1 MLPLVSKLFQICL
14 FRAKPQD
21 LPASR
26 DSLVYTVAGAGL
38 VFVLRNHLLSGEGNI
53 FAIAF
58 VQIVL
63 LGLAFKIIL
72 ALFSKPERWL
82 QSATAL
88 FGCSAVIVALVIPF
102 LISAGADV
110 FTGSTFNLVKI
121 AILATS
127 VWYFAVIVFILRETL
142 EVRVMLAFVV
152 AVVLEIALATA
163 LLQIFG
169 DRIL

>member
-1 MLPLVSKLFQICL
+1 MLSLVSKLFQICL

-21 LPASR
+21 LPTSR
-26 DSLVYTVAGAGL
+26 DLLVYSAAGAGL
-38 VFVLRNHLLSGEGNI
+38 VFVLRNHLLSGHGNI

-63 LGLAFKIIL
+63 LGLALKVIL
-72 ALFSKPERWL
+72 ALFSKSDRWL

-88 FGCSAVIVALVIPF
+88 FGCSAVIVAIVIPF
-102 LISAGADV
+102 LASAGAGVLTD
-110 FTGSTFNLVKI
+110 STFNMAKI
-121 AILATS
+121 AVLATS
-127 VWYFAVIVFILRETL
+127 VWYFAVIVYILRETL
-142 EVRVMLAFVV
+142 EVRVMVAFVI